1 MVKKFKDMYNR
12 LRPVYSDTTQLNST
26 SSWVELHRYKRAF
39 RQNTGVWRTDGQTDI
54 LPRHIVRAM
63 HTRRAVNSN
72 KTMTC
77 HALVKSNEHL
87 NGNVFSRCLETSKCR
102 WDDVR
107 RQTGPY
113 ASPVESGLSIESG
126 VYQGVSSRDHA
137 GGRPTDKSMCLRSAM
152 CAGTLL
158 SSRALCPNTEMRRA
172 AGISPNGV
180 RPARACTSTL
190 LTKSDQRI
198 PSIWCWHF
206 MWKASNAFM
215 SVARRVQVSAAY
227 ISTVYIHLYSPERQ
241 QQQLKE
247 APNTQQQKTKE
258 KKKLRSNRAD

>member
-1 MVKKFKDMYNR
+1 MHVCCCYSINCIVLYCGFVPVGILPSHFDAEKTRMGLPDMVKKFKDMYNR

-137 GGRPTDKSMCLRSAM
+137 GGRPTDKSMCLRGAM

-158 SSRALCPNTEMRRA
+158 SSRAMCSKTEMRQA
-172 AGISPNGV
+172 ARISPNGV
-180 RPARACTSTL
+180 RSIRACTSTKSWTSEFLVSDVDISCGRPLTLSCL
-190 LTKSDQRI
+190 L
-198 PSIWCWHF
+198 
-206 MWKASNAFM
+206 
-215 SVARRVQVSAAY
+215 
-227 ISTVYIHLYSPERQ
+227 L
-241 QQQLKE
+241 
-247 APNTQQQKTKE
+247 
-258 KKKLRSNRAD
+258 